1 MQHCK
6 MIQTRIFTKKF
17 NKRLMQCSHSKHV
30 NIIKNEATIT
40 ITLNFYVLMQVPH
53 LLKLF

>member
-6 MIQTRIFTKKF
+6 MIQTRIFTKKI

-40 ITLNFYVLMQVPH
+40 ITLNLYVLMQVPH